1 MRCFEFKYFVDCVNN
16 LIKNVLVKFLIE
28 VLKFFCGCFNK
39 RRNGIICFG
48 IVDKCIKKSDY
59 ENYKYGEIVGFLLD
73 NYGLNSKKMYI
84 DVLREV
90 ILLCFDD
97 KLVVFVVKCILD
109 LKFFKVKIVGG
120 KKCWYVMEVDVE
132 VLFMFCIYFYFI
144 VNLYKLKKFFFIESI
159 NIEKFGNKFLNID
172 KDFLFLCK
180 GFLIECI
187 ENKSK

>member
-1 MRCFEFKYFVDCVNN
+1 M
-16 LIKNVLVKFLIE
+16 IE

-39 RRNGIICFG
+39 RRNGIIYFG
-48 IVDKCIKKSDY
+48 IGDNCINKSDCEY
-59 ENYKYGEIVGFLLD
+59 FKYGEIVGFLLD
-73 NYGLNSKKMYI
+73 DNGLNSKKMYI

-97 KLVVFVVKCILD
+97 KLVVFVVECIRD
-109 LKFFKVKIVGG
+109 LKFVKVNVGG
-120 KKCWYVMEVDVE
+120 YKCCYVMEVDVE
-132 VLFMFCIYFYFI
+132 VLFMFCINFYFI

-172 KDFLFLCK
+172 KDFLFLCN

>member
-1 MRCFEFKYFVDCVNN
+1 
-16 LIKNVLVKFLIE
+16 
-28 VLKFFCGCFNK
+28 
-39 RRNGIICFG
+39 
-48 IVDKCIKKSDY
+48 
-59 ENYKYGEIVGFLLD
+59 
-73 NYGLNSKKMYI
+73 MYI

-97 KLVVFVVKCILD
+97 KLVVFVVGCIRD
-109 LKFFKVKIVGG
+109 LKFVKVNVGG
-120 KKCWYVMEVDVE
+120 YKCCYVMEVDVE
-132 VLFMFCIYFYFI
+132 VLFMFCINFYFI